1 MEISKEAKYFGE
13 IFDLKCSLERNSES
27 CMKKNEK
34 GIEYCTRNIR
44 CFYETHFIELLY
56 VGSKRQEKANLF

>member
-13 IFDLKCSLERNSES
+13 IFDLKCSLERNTES

-34 GIEYCTRNIR
+34 GIEYCSVYAAFTRPI
-44 CFYETHFIELLY
+44 L
-56 VGSKRQEKANLF
+56 